1 MQTKGRRIYLLSLLV
16 GLSILCSI
24 ILATNGGLVTAPSAD
39 PNFYYY
45 SGGRKNALALS
56 QNRLAVR
63 FKKGIGLETQDTIMR
78 SEENLMAFVEREES
92 PTFRLTFAPLRE
104 NMTEADV
111 IQTLNRLNSKPEVE
125 VACAIF
131 EFPDAEAILT
141 DEFNVRFAPE
151 VSQDEIDAFNLL
163 HDVEIASKPEWTELY
178 TLRVKDPTNMNTL
191 ETANRYYESKL
202 TLFSLPNFVGRSEK
216 AVAISP
222 NDTYFEEQWPLDN
235 TGFNS
240 GETPGTLDADIDAPE
255 GWSTSTGNSDIVI
268 AIIDTGVDL
277 THEDLENK
285 LVDGYD
291 SLVPDNDPSP
301 GDPTNEDNA
310 HGTACAGLAA
320 AETNN
325 NEIGIAGVAWGCK
338 IMPIRVLSKEGTQ
351 WIYSNASF
359 ANGITWAANKGADV
373 LSNSW
378 MNPFGDNDDVHNAI
392 IDAKNN
398 GRGGKGC
405 VILFC
410 SHNHGG
416 SVVYPAKYPEV
427 IAVGATDHNDERWDI
442 GPGDGSN
449 FGPEL
454 DVVAPTGWLGQG
466 VIMWSTDIS
475 GEGGY
480 NPGDPDEGDDDGD
493 YYKWFG
499 GTSAATPE
507 VAGLAGLILSVN
519 PDLTADEVQFIIES
533 TADDVD
539 ESGGWDEEYGWGRIN
554 NESALLKAGSFS
566 IDDTLFGWLKFDE
579 TTDDTA
585 YDSINNNNG
594 TLNNFPTD
602 DSQWVTGKI
611 NGALDFD
618 GINDYVKLD
627 HAVDALKAG
636 PVTISAWIKA
646 DDVAAGLHPIVS
658 TYYYDNPNHYGYF
671 LFLSGD
677 APFFYLAGSEV
688 QSGVSINTSDWYHLA
703 GTYDGSNLKIYV
715 NGGEPETNPQSGL
728 TGYYEPYD
736 DTYIGYEDD
745 IDAPLGVYFDGKIDD
760 VRVYRRALSMF
771 EIWDAM
777 SGDLPRFRVKN
788 SSDET
793 VAWFD
798 SFGNLI
804 LKGSLTERRGQ
815 TRPTATDDDEFIFK
829 DSIGNL
835 MIINTTNGN
844 MDIYR
849 EHLAWQPPSGENDFI
864 FEDSEGAVAYI
875 DELGNLYLE
884 GELYENPE

>member
-63 FKKGIGLETQDTIMR
+63 FKKGIDLETQDTIMR

-92 PTFRLTFAPLRE
+92 PTFRLTFVPLRE

-554 NESALLKAGSFS
+554 NERALLEAGSFS
-566 IDDTLFGWLKFDE
+566 IDDTLFGWWKFDQGE
-579 TTDDTA
+579 GTIA
-585 YDSINNNNG
+585 YDSAGDNDG
-594 TLNNFPTD
+594 TLTD
-602 DSQWVTGKI
+602 DPQWVDGKI
-611 NGALDFD
+611 DGALNFD
-618 GINDYVKLD
+618 GDDYVELD

-646 DDVAAGLHPIVS
+646 GTLGVFNRSILIQSDLLNGYQLYVSIDNKPALWLNNAQAKSPDAIVAAP
-658 TYYYDNPNHYGYF
+658 
-671 LFLSGD
+671 
-677 APFFYLAGSEV
+677 
-688 QSGVSINTSDWYHLA
+688 WYHIV
-703 GTYDGSNLKIYV
+703 GTYDGLDLKIYV
-715 NGGEPETNPQSGL
+715 NGERKATTRSAGQIGFSC
-728 TGYYEPYD
+728 D
-736 DTYIGYEDD
+736 AYIGW
-745 IDAPLGVYFDGKIDD
+745 VFDGLIDD
-760 VRVYRRALSMF
+760 VRVYRRALSIF
-771 EIWDAM
+771 EIWDVM
-777 SGDLPRFRVKN
+777 LGSPKFCIKN
-788 SSDET
+788 SSGERM
-793 VAWFD
+793 AWFTNL
-798 SFGNLI
+798 GNLA
-804 LKGSLTERRGQ
+804 LKGTLQ
-815 TRPTATDDDEFIFK
+815 QRP
-829 DSIGNL
+829 N
-835 MIINTTNGN
+835 
-844 MDIYR
+844 R
-849 EHLAWQPPSGENDFI
+849 PPSGHDEFR
-864 FEDSEGAVAYI
+864 FQDSEGEEVAIIDATDGNMYIDGQKNEDQVQLNPPANSFIIKNRDGEVVAYI
-875 DELGNLYLE
+875 DVSGNVYLT
-884 GELYENPE
+884 GKVYENLNQ